1 MFLVLTTAAEHCC
14 LKERATPWLITESAV
29 NALRFARRAGRDQY
43 SSDIGEIFIYRMAR
57 ELPFGGPYDMMEKT
71 DRKDGA
77 RIVFLARQT
86 FFRAGVREWTK
97 EKYYGDPE
105 IARAQS
111 ILDGEAQEKALTNAK

>member
-1 MFLVLTTAAEHCC
+1 
-14 LKERATPWLITESAV
+14 
-29 NALRFARRAGRDQY
+29 
-43 SSDIGEIFIYRMAR
+43 
-57 ELPFGGPYDMMEKT
+57 MMEKT